1 MIWQIYKV
9 FFTYHFTRSLSFVA
23 AAKFSLFTFHFS
35 LKIANFANSFAKLQC
50 TRQFKEKQAFL
61 LHCSRFFVTLAS
73 PKLLHLGKAQINL
86 AFHSTFRNFAN
97 KNKTFYN
104 TTMLQIR
111 CKNNNMT
118 KSFPEGTSLLDVYQE
133 FADDI
138 KLPYPVVS
146 AKVNNASQGLKFR
159 LYQNRDVEFLDAR
172 EGSGHRVYVRS
183 LCFVLYKATQDLFP
197 GSKLFIEHTISRGYY
212 CNFKKK
218 GYEPMVEGDVEKI
231 RERMQE
237 IINLDMPFRRNEAT
251 TEEALRVFAERGL
264 TDKVKLLESS
274 GQIYSDYYMLG
285 DTADYYYGPL
295 VPSAGYLTV
304 WGLETYHD
312 GMLLRV
318 PDWNNPTQ
326 LAEKVDMP
334 KTYEMFAEKTK
345 WDIIMRL
352 SNAGDVNKA
361 ILKGHASELI
371 QVSEALQEKKIVQ
384 IAEEIDRRFHD
395 EENPVRM
402 VLITGPSSSGK
413 TTFCKRLSVQLLA
426 CGLRPLSFS
435 TDDYFVN
442 RLDTPKL
449 PNGDYDF
456 DNIETVEYHLLEDH
470 LLRLMKGERV
480 EIPEYNFVTGK
491 REWNGKKLKLAGDT
505 VLIIE
510 GIHALN
516 PLLTK
521 KIPDSLKYKI
531 YISALTSIS
540 LDDHNWIPVRD
551 NRLLRRIIRDY
562 NKGAYTAQ
570 QTIAQWKNV
579 CEAEDQWIFP
589 FQETAD
595 AMFNSALNIEFAVLR
610 THAEIILA
618 SVPKNCDEYA
628 EAHRLLKFLRYF
640 IPISDKEI
648 PPTSIMREFVGGSS
662 FKYPR

>member
-1 MIWQIYKV
+1 MNYELCNRD
-9 FFTYHFTRSLSFVA
+9 FLA
-23 AAKFSLFTFHFS
+23 LLAKNYELFRIFAS
-35 LKIANFANSFAKLQC
+35 KI
-50 TRQFKEKQAFL
+50 
-61 LHCSRFFVTLAS
+61 
-73 PKLLHLGKAQINL
+73 PIP
-86 AFHSTFRNFAN
+86 
-97 KNKTFYN
+97 
-104 TTMLQIR
+104 MLQIR
-111 CKNNNMT
+111 CKNNNVT

-133 FADDI
+133 FADEI

-146 AKVNNASQGLKFR
+146 AKVNNASEGLKFR
-159 LYQNRDVEFLDAR
+159 LFQNRDVEFLDAR
-172 EGSGHRVYVRS
+172 EGSGHHVYVRS
-183 LCFVLYKATQDLFP
+183 LCFLLYKATQDVFP

-218 GYEPMVEGDVEKI
+218 NNEPLVEDDVERI
-231 RERMQE
+231 SQRMTE
-237 IINLDMPFRRNEAT
+237 IVGLDMPFRRNEAT
-251 TEEALRVFAERGL
+251 NEEAIRVFAERGFY
-264 TDKVKLLESS
+264 DKVKLLETS
-274 GQIYSDYYMLG
+274 GQIYSDYYTLG

-295 VPSAGYLTV
+295 VPSAGYLKV
-304 WGLETYHD
+304 FGLEPYHD

-318 PDWNNPTQ
+318 PDWNDPTR

-334 KTYEMFAEKTK
+334 KTYEMFREKTR

-371 QVSEALQEKKIVQ
+371 QVSEALQEKRIVQ
-384 IAEEIDRRFHD
+384 IAEEIDRRFHA
-395 EENPVRM
+395 EENPIRL

-426 CGLRPLSFS
+426 CGLRPMSFS

-442 RLDTPKL
+442 RVDTPLL

-456 DNIETVEYHLLEDH
+456 DNIETVDYHLMEDH
-470 LLRLMKGERV
+470 LTRLMNGERV
-480 EIPEYNFVTGK
+480 EIPEYNFSTGK

-516 PLLTK
+516 PLLTQ
-521 KIPDSLKYKI
+521 KIDDSLKYKI
-531 YISALTSIS
+531 YISALTSVS
-540 LDDHNWIPVRD
+540 LDDHNWIPTRD

-562 NKGAYTAQ
+562 NKGAFTAQ

-579 CEAEDQWIFP
+579 CEAEDKWIFP
-589 FQETAD
+589 YQERAD

-610 THAEIILA
+610 THAEIILS
-618 SVPKNCDEYA
+618 SVPRNCPEYS
-628 EAHRLLKFLRYF
+628 EAHRLLKFIHYF
-640 IPISDKEI
+640 LPVSDKEI

-662 FKYPR
+662 FKY

>member
-1 MIWQIYKV
+1 
-9 FFTYHFTRSLSFVA
+9 
-23 AAKFSLFTFHFS
+23 
-35 LKIANFANSFAKLQC
+35 
-50 TRQFKEKQAFL
+50 
-61 LHCSRFFVTLAS
+61 
-73 PKLLHLGKAQINL
+73 
-86 AFHSTFRNFAN
+86 
-97 KNKTFYN
+97 
-104 TTMLQIR
+104 MLQIR
-111 CKNNNMT
+111 CKNNNVT

-133 FADDI
+133 FADEI
-138 KLPYPVVS
+138 KLPYPVIS

-172 EGSGHRVYVRS
+172 AGSGHRVYVRS
-183 LCFVLYKATQDLFP
+183 LSFVLYKATQDVFP
-197 GSKLFIEHTISRGYY
+197 GSKLFIEHSLCRGYY

-218 GYEPMVEGDVEKI
+218 DGTPLTDEDVAQVKKRI
-231 RERMQE
+231 QE
-237 IINLDMPFRRNEAT
+237 IVDLDMPFRRTEAT
-251 TEEALRVFAERGL
+251 NEEAIRVFAERGFA
-264 TDKVKLLESS
+264 DKVKLLETS
-274 GQIYSDYYMLG
+274 GHIYSDYYTLG
-285 DTADYYYGPL
+285 DTVDYYYGPL
-295 VPSAGYLTV
+295 VPSAGYLKV
-304 WGLETYHD
+304 WDLERYEDGL
-312 GMLLRV
+312 LLRV
-318 PDWNNPTQ
+318 PDWNNPNQ
-326 LAEKVDMP
+326 VAEKVDQP
-334 KTYEMFAEKTK
+334 KTFEMFAEKTR

-361 ILKGHASELI
+361 IMRGHASELI
-371 QVSEALQEKKIVQ
+371 QVSEALQEKKIVK
-384 IAEEIDRRFHD
+384 IAEEIERRFHQ
-395 EENPVRM
+395 EENPVRL

-426 CGLRPLSFS
+426 CGLRPISFS

-442 RLDTPKL
+442 RVDTPKL

-456 DNIETVEYHLLEDH
+456 DNIETVEYSLLEDH
-470 LLRLMKGERV
+470 LLKLMQGEKV

-491 REWNGKKLKLAGDT
+491 REWNGKKLKLSNDT

-595 AMFNSALNIEFAVLR
+595 VMFNSALNIEFAVLR

-618 SVPKNCDEYA
+618 SVPKNCPEYA
-628 EAHRLLKFLRYF
+628 EAHRLMKFIHFFL
-640 IPISDKEI
+640 PVSDKEI
-648 PPTSIMREFVGGSS
+648 PPTSIMREFVGGSA
-662 FKYPR
+662 FKY

>member
-1 MIWQIYKV
+1 MNLRQRYG
-9 FFTYHFTRSLSFVA
+9 FLM
-23 AAKFSLFTFHFS
+23 
-35 LKIANFANSFAKLQC
+35 NFC
-50 TRQFKEKQAFL
+50 TQKEKILFCTFLFVSLQAKQL
-61 LHCSRFFVTLAS
+61 S
-73 PKLLHLGKAQINL
+73 
-86 AFHSTFRNFAN
+86 
-97 KNKTFYN
+97 
-104 TTMLQIR
+104 TMLQIR
-111 CKNNNMT
+111 CKNNGVT

-133 FADDI
+133 FADEI

-183 LCFVLYKATQDLFP
+183 LSFVLYKATQDIFP
-197 GSKLFIEHTISRGYY
+197 GSKLFIEHSLCRGYY

-218 GYEPMVEGDVEKI
+218 TGEGITDEDIVTLRK
-231 RERMQE
+231 RMQE
-237 IINLDMPFRRNEAT
+237 IIDLDMPFRRTEAT
-251 TEEALRVFAERGL
+251 NEEAIRVFADRGFS
-264 TDKVKLLESS
+264 DKVKLLETS
-274 GQIYSDYYMLG
+274 GQIYSDYYTLG
-285 DTADYYYGPL
+285 DTVDYYYGPL
-295 VPSAGYLTV
+295 VPSAGYLKV
-304 WGLETYHD
+304 WGLEPYED
-312 GMLLRV
+312 GLLLRV
-318 PDWNNPTQ
+318 PDWNNPSQ
-326 LAEKVDMP
+326 LAEWVNQP
-334 KTYEMFAEKTK
+334 KTFEMFAEKTR

-361 ILKGHASELI
+361 VMRGHASELI
-371 QVSEALQEKKIVQ
+371 QVSEALQEKKIVK
-384 IAEEIDRRFHD
+384 IAEEIDRRFHQEKD
-395 EENPVRM
+395 PVRL

-413 TTFCKRLSVQLLA
+413 TTFCKRLSIQLLA
-426 CGLRPLSFS
+426 CGLRPFSFS

-442 RLDTPKL
+442 RVDTPKL

-456 DNIETVEYHLLEDH
+456 DNIETVEYSLLEDH
-470 LLRLMKGERV
+470 LLRLMNGERV
-480 EIPEYNFVTGK
+480 EVPEYNFVTGK

-516 PLLTK
+516 PLLTN
-521 KIPDSLKYKI
+521 KIDDSAKFKI

-540 LDDHNWIPVRD
+540 LDDHNWIPTRD

-562 NKGAYTAQ
+562 NKGAYTAR

-595 AMFNSALNIEFAVLR
+595 VMFNSALNIEFAVLR

-618 SVPKNCDEYA
+618 SVPKNCPEYA
-628 EAHRLLKFLRYF
+628 EAHRLLKFIHFFL
-640 IPISDKEI
+640 PVSDKEI

-662 FKYPR
+662 FKY